1 MADTKIKKI
10 KLSETE
16 IYDIADPAAVNNDY
30 QFLQYKGVATEA
42 QIKAQTAPKV
52 GDYWFASDKFTAYIC
67 TKAAEGTTNAQW
79 LKTSNLFMLKINGT
93 IYDSA
98 SKVNPPSI
106 FTPTTGGAAGQVLT
120 SNGGNTPVWSDT
132 AGGGPDIVIS
142 ASQPSGQKSGDFW
155 YQIVT

>member
-16 IYDIADPAAVNNDY
+16 VYDIADPAAANNDY
-30 QFLQYKGVATEA
+30 QFLQYKGVALEA
-42 QIKAQTAPKV
+42 QIKAQTSPKV
-52 GDYWFASDKFTAYIC
+52 GDYWYAGDT
-67 TKAAEGTTNAQW
+67 
-79 LKTSNLFMLKINGT
+79 KTSWLCRRAPKGT
-93 IYDSA
+93 IAALWTPMGNYFVMG
-98 SKVNPPSI
+98 VNGVSYGNNAGSPAIYAPLSVG
-106 FTPTTGGAAGQVLT
+106 TKGQVLT
-120 SNGGNTPVWSDT
+120 SSGDGEPKWSDV